1 MDWTATKAPESG
13 GQRVHGGARK
23 GDGHAPQSALA
34 VPRGADRRGEKL
46 PVSRCVEALPL
57 AGMLTASCATASPSR
72 PRLFWD
78 ACATLVCDDAGLRR
92 YQSPPVRGV
101 WPHRAAPP
109 GGQGTVRRM
118 TRAWV
123 NVALITLLYLVLS
136 FPAAPYCPRRPPD
149 NLAISSLL
157 ADARFLHQKL
167 AVMRNVGVPT
177 GMLETVVADKSVARG
192 PGGPGR
198 AGGGTPRYTCHRR
211 GRGARVRGARPP
223 PAPPPMI
230 RSNTL
235 SANQR
240 LKGLL
245 SGRSASGF
253 SQPSASL
260 PPVEKALPAPVRT
273 ESPPPVPSAA
283 DKPQT
288 PALAAAA
295 APLGVYGAGG
305 VNAIA
310 SQDVLSGASSEGVA
324 RDGGAGAS
332 GGQRAG
338 GVPPGGDP
346 AVAEPGRGACAPRS
360 RRDARRVC
368 AARGQVGGGHGA

>member
-1 MDWTATKAPESG
+1 M
-13 GQRVHGGARK
+13 
-23 GDGHAPQSALA
+23 
-34 VPRGADRRGEKL
+34 
-46 PVSRCVEALPL
+46 
-57 AGMLTASCATASPSR
+57 
-72 PRLFWD
+72 
-78 ACATLVCDDAGLRR
+78 
-92 YQSPPVRGV
+92 
-101 WPHRAAPP
+101 
-109 GGQGTVRRM
+109 RRM

-198 AGGGTPRYTCHRR
+198 AGGGTPATPATAV
-211 GRGARVRGARPP
+211 GAGAGTGSAPP

-310 SQDVLSGASSEGVA
+310 SQDVLSGASSEVSLA
-324 RDGGAGAS
+324 MVVPAPQEASAPAGFR
-332 GGQRAG
+332 Q
-338 GVPPGGDP
+338 VEIPPSPNPDAAP
-346 AVAEPGRGACAPRS
+346 APPK
-360 RRDARRVC
+360 
-368 AARGQVGGGHGA
+368 